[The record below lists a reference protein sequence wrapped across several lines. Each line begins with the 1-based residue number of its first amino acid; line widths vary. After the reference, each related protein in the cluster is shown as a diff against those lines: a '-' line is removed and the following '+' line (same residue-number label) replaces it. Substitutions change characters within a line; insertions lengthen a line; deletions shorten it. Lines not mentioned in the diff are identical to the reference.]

1 MRSRKLSAKPR
12 DATAVFAAAV
22 LLTVACSDSTRSVEP
37 PVGQHTAQDTL
48 PPASAPTSTH
58 TEHIYVANADGSGA
72 VRLTTGRAPA
82 WSPDGR
88 RVAFQRDSQVHVINL
103 DGSNDVQLVA
113 GTRPAWSPDGS
124 RIVFGSSDGI
134 SVMNVD
140 GSNVKTL
147 VRHDFR
153 DDTYKPWDMGVGKP
167 AWSPDGA
174 LIAFEHFGDGDI
186 QPAQVFI
193 MGSDGSGVR
202 HLTSFPR
209 MTRYA
214 ESDPAWSPDG
224 SKVVYWSYGFGIA
237 VTDRNDGSTSS
248 LYADFPA
255 VAYGAKPVWSPD
267 GTTIAF
273 NVHPDRMSSTVS
285 IWVVPAGAGNART
298 LIQDAYDAAWSPDG
312 ARVAFVSKRDK

>member
-1 MRSRKLSAKPR
+1 
-12 DATAVFAAAV
+12 
-22 LLTVACSDSTRSVEP
+22 
-37 PVGQHTAQDTL
+37 L

-58 TEHIYVANADGSGA
+58 TEHIYVAKADGSGA
-72 VRLTTGRAPA
+72 ARLTIGRAPA

-88 RVAFQRDSQVHVINL
+88 RIAFQRDSQVHVINL

-140 GSNVKTL
+140 GSSVKTL

-167 AWSPDGA
+167 AWSPDGT

-202 HLTSFPR
+202 HLTSFPH

-273 NVHPDRMSSTVS
+273 NVHPDRMSSTVA
-285 IWVVPAGAGNART
+285 IWVVPSGAGNART

-312 ARVAFVSKRDK
+312 ARIAFVSKRDK